1 VKLTLAGAA
10 NVEATAQ
17 NSVADAW
24 EVLEFDFSGEN
35 PGTDLDRMVF
45 SFDEGVAGD
54 GSTYYFDD
62 VTYAVDN
69 DATLSDLK
77 VDNETIFGFAP
88 EITDYTIE
96 LPFGT
101 EANDVPVVTATAND
115 IGANAIVNATEL
127 VSYDL
132 IKEAIISHKLLSDN
146 MPCHFV
152 SAFCAGFCTTVIAS
166 PVDVV
171 KTRFM
176 NAPVGVYKGA
186 VHCATTMFREGGIQA
201 FYKG

>member
-1 VKLTLAGAA
+1 LCSRLPHHCRRGRRARALEGCVSLLSSFISFHLLYIYFAGALP
-10 NVEATAQ
+10 N
-17 NSVADAW
+17 
-24 EVLEFDFSGEN
+24 
-35 PGTDLDRMVF
+35 
-45 SFDEGVAGD
+45 
-54 GSTYYFDD
+54 
-62 VTYAVDN
+62 
-69 DATLSDLK
+69 
-77 VDNETIFGFAP
+77 
-88 EITDYTIE
+88 ITR
-96 LPFGT
+96 
-101 EANDVPVVTATAND
+101 
-115 IGANAIVNATEL
+115 NAIVNATEL

-186 VHCATTMFREGGIQA
+186 VHCATTMFREGGMQA